1 MDLNRLKNLALS
13 ETGFVFDPST
23 GNTFTLNDSAIFI
36 LKSLRDGNTAPDIAR
51 QLTAEFDVSD
61 MQAGD
66 DVTDALLQLKE
77 AGLVGG
83 VR

>member
-77 AGLVGG
+77 TGLVGG

>member
-36 LKSLRDGNTAPDIAR
+36 LKSLRDGSTAPDIAR

-61 MQAGD
+61 TQAGD

>member
-36 LKSLRDGNTAPDIAR
+36 LKSLRDGSTAPDIAR

-61 MQAGD
+61 TQAGD
-66 DVTDALLQLKE
+66 DVTDVLLQLKE

>member
-36 LKSLRDGNTAPDIAR
+36 LKSLRAGNTAPDIAR

-61 MQAGD
+61 TQAGD